1 MIKGFLFVMTID
13 SGETFITLVS
23 NIDTSMHPFSW
34 VLPDS
39 LAGLTVRF
47 FVIATDSTLIQDTSQ
62 YFLVRG
68 FPVVDAGDDLET
80 CPGELHYLTPIIGIR
95 KLHSISRSLPSRHC

>member
-1 MIKGFLFVMTID
+1 MFILPKWEINIQPAIQDVFCIQDTINLDYSTIMADRVNFVMTID

-47 FVIATDSTLIQDTSQ
+47 FVIATDSTFDT
-62 YFLVRG
+62 R
-68 FPVVDAGDDLET
+68 
-80 CPGELHYLTPIIGIR
+80 YLTIFLSKR
-95 KLHSISRSLPSRHC
+95 ISCG